1 MEINI
6 PLIITN
12 VDLNNI
18 ISKSVNDLLNIDNP
32 EIKPLNEEGNKLSN
46 VYIINNEYILKIVT
60 RRHVEYHRLL
70 TVFWNTSLFYT
81 DCNNFFKSFNTP
93 YDMVKHEYKLMNK
106 MLEAKINTPKPI
118 SYGSYNDCGVIILE
132 YISDAVQFG
141 QIDTDIQV
149 SMSHKLYNS
158 VSKLH
163 KAGIAHGDLQQDNIL
178 VSSNKLY
185 IIDSNN
191 IDSRYI
197 ESQHYDIASVIST
210 VSSIIGP
217 NKSVDLARE
226 YFSKEDIR
234 ASIKFI
240 NVVTMQFGHN
250 ADRNKIKSAINSL

>member
-6 PLIITN
+6 PLIITD

-18 ISKSVNDLLNIDNP
+18 VSESVNDLLNIDNP
-32 EIKPLNEEGNKLSN
+32 KIKSLNEDGNKLSN
-46 VYIINNEYILKIVT
+46 IYIIDNSYILKIVT

-70 TVFWNTSLFYT
+70 TVFWNTSLLYT
-81 DCNNFFKSFNTP
+81 DSNNFFKSFNRP
-93 YDMVKHEYKLMNK
+93 YDMVKHEYKLMNE
-106 MLEAKINTPKPI
+106 MLEAEINTPKPI

-163 KAGIAHGDLQQDNIL
+163 KAGISHGDLQQDNIL
-178 VSSNKLY
+178 VSDSELY
-185 IIDSNN
+185 IIDSNH

-197 ESQHYDIASVIST
+197 ESQYYDIASVIST
-210 VSSIIGP
+210 VSSVVGP
-217 NKSVDLARE
+217 DKSVEIARE
-226 YFSKEDIR
+226 YFSEEDIK